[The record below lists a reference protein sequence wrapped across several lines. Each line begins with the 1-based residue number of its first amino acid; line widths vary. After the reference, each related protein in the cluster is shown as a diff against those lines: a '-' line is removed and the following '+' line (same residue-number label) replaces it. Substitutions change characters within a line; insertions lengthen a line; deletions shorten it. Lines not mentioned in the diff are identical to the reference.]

1 MNISGRIFG
10 PYDTDQMGRF
20 ISEKRLAYHSLV
32 APAGSRDFRP
42 ALQFPELRNLFKPKS
57 ADEPGGEARSNGQA
71 NAPAKAPVT
80 APARA
85 TKSFL
90 IVFGSEMRGAER
102 ASRLSTSLPSVTP
115 LSATTWLVQSDRSAE
130 DLRDELGR
138 LLPSTERALVIACS
152 SQAPACH
159 GVSLEEH
166 ERISQA
172 LGVGNMWG
180 RA

>member
-1 MNISGRIFG
+1 MKPTATWCMNVSGRIFG

-57 ADEPGGEARSNGQA
+57 ADERGAEARVHSH
-71 NAPAKAPVT
+71 
-80 APARA
+80 A

-90 IVFGSEMRGAER
+90 IIFGSEMGGAER
-102 ASRLSTSLPSVTP
+102 ASRLYTSLPEVIP
-115 LSATTWLVQSDRSAE
+115 LSATTWLVQSERSAD
-130 DLRDELGR
+130 DLRDELAR
-138 LLPSTERALVIACS
+138 LLPSTERAVVIACS

-159 GVSLEEH
+159 GVSLEEL
-166 ERISQA
+166 ERITKA
-172 LGVGNMWG
+172 LGVGAMWS
-180 RA
+180 RV

>member
-1 MNISGRIFG
+1 MKPTATWCMNVSGRIFG

-57 ADEPGGEARSNGQA
+57 AEERGAEARAHA
-71 NAPAKAPVT
+71 NAHAA
-80 APARA
+80 
-85 TKSFL
+85 KSFL
-90 IVFGSEMRGAER
+90 IIFGSEMGGAER
-102 ASRLSTSLPSVTP
+102 ASRLYTSLPEVIP

-130 DLRDELGR
+130 DLRDELSR
-138 LLPSTERALVIACS
+138 LLPSTERAVVIACS

-166 ERISQA
+166 ERIA
-172 LGVGNMWG
+172 HTLGVGSLWG